1 MVRRRRKSGDGC
13 VVGLVLEMMMD
24 YLSWRCEVWRSC
36 CGKFVVDDDDDD
48 IVLSLFEAQP

>member
-24 YLSWRCEVWRSC
+24 YLSWRCEVWSC